1 MLAPAGVQEL
11 ARLALE
17 AADLP
22 QYLVDL
28 LALVLELRAA
38 GGKRGDD
45 LRELRP
51 LVRRRI
57 VELQHLADLG
67 EGEAEPLAAQYQ
79 LQAYPVA
86 LGIDAPR
93 AVARGAEQAFV
104 LVETDGAMSHVEL
117 ACKLGDAVGF
127 GGLIHRR
134 DARARADGF
143 VAGSA
148 IICENSQLSPR
159 EASDSTPTSSRHPK
173 RMSPESILEY
183 PHAAPPAP
191 GDTLQVAPG
200 VHWLRMPL
208 PFALDHIN
216 LWLLEDESDGNA
228 GWTIIDCGIGDDV
241 TRALWERIFATRI
254 AGRPVRR
261 LIVTHHHPD
270 HAGLASWLTER
281 TGAEFW
287 MPQAEYFA
295 AHAMREGSAGFG
307 FDNVMAMFVRNGLAG
322 EQLTLMQQRR
332 TKYRS
337 RVPGFPSGYRRL
349 MGGEGRRIAG
359 RAWSGILG
367 YGHAPEHAALY
378 CEELGVL
385 ISGDMVLPR
394 ISTNVSVWASEP
406 EENPLALCLD
416 SLSRYAEL
424 PETTCTLPSHGLPFR
439 GLRERIA
446 QLKEHHRL
454 RLAELHEACDTP
466 KAAADVL
473 DTLFRRKLDTHQLFF
488 AMGEAMAHLHLLHF
502 EGRLERSV
510 GADGVVRYAQS

>member
-1 MLAPAGVQEL
+1 
-11 ARLALE
+11 
-17 AADLP
+17 
-22 QYLVDL
+22 
-28 LALVLELRAA
+28 
-38 GGKRGDD
+38 
-45 LRELRP
+45 
-51 LVRRRI
+51 
-57 VELQHLADLG
+57 
-67 EGEAEPLAAQYQ
+67 
-79 LQAYPVA
+79 
-86 LGIDAPR
+86 
-93 AVARGAEQAFV
+93 
-104 LVETDGAMSHVEL
+104 
-117 ACKLGDAVGF
+117 
-127 GGLIHRR
+127 
-134 DARARADGF
+134 
-143 VAGSA
+143 
-148 IICENSQLSPR
+148 
-159 EASDSTPTSSRHPK
+159 
-173 RMSPESILEY
+173 MSPESILEY

-216 LWLLEDESDGNA
+216 LWLLEDESNGNA
-228 GWTIIDCGIGDDV
+228 GWTLVDCGIGDDV

-307 FDNVMAMFVRNGLAG
+307 FDNIIAMFVRNGLAG

-332 TKYRS
+332 SNYRS

-349 MGGEGRRIAG
+349 MDGQAHRIGGRDWRVIM
-359 RAWSGILG
+359 G

-394 ISTNVSVWASEP
+394 ISTNVSVWANEP
-406 EENPLALCLD
+406 EGNPLALFLD

-424 PETTCTLPSHGLPFR
+424 PATTLTLPSHGLPFR
-439 GLRERIA
+439 GLRERIE

-510 GADGVVRYAQS
+510 GTDGVVRYAQS